1 MSTAPEFVY
10 LRQIGYTGSLA
21 DMRNA
26 YFNDM
31 INGKS
36 SPFGSD
42 LPPDQGEFTTEPSY
56 WSGGGA
62 NVLPSSQQLILV
74 FFTAKRTETI
84 AGITMYTSSQAA
96 AATPTIARMAIYDVA
111 SNGDIALNS
120 STPNDTTL
128 FAATSTAYQKNFSA
142 PFNKVAGRRYAAGV
156 LGVNAGAM
164 PSFQGHFVVSAV
176 ASIIGSGTG
185 AYARR
190 NGFIAGQADL
200 PANVA
205 AGSIGNIYMF
215 PGFRLS

>member
-26 YFNDM
+26 YFNDL
-31 INGKS
+31 ILGKS

-42 LPPDQGEFTTEPSY
+42 LPPDQGEFTTEAAY
-56 WSGGGA
+56 WSGGGV
-62 NVLPSSQQLILV
+62 NVSPTSGFLALV
-74 FFTAKRTETI
+74 YFTAKRTETI
-84 AGITMYTSSQAA
+84 AGITAYTNAVAA
-96 AATPTIARMAIYDVA
+96 APTPTIARMAIYDVA
-111 SNGDIALNS
+111 SNGDITLNS

-128 FAATSTAYQKNFSA
+128 FAAVSTTYQKNFSA

-164 PSFQGHFVVSAV
+164 PNFQGHFVVSAL
-176 ASIIGSGTG
+176 ASTVGSGAG
-185 AYARR
+185 PYGRR
-190 NGFIAGQADL
+190 NGAVAGQADL

-205 AGSIGNIYMF
+205 AGSVGNTHMF